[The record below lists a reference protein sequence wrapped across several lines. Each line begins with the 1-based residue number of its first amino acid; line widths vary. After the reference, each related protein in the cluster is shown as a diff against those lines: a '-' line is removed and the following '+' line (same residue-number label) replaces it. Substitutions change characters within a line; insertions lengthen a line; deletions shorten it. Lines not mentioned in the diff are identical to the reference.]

1 MTLTVAD
8 LVDELIKANE
18 MSAQWESLSVLAMET
33 LHEACNQLER
43 ERITNDL
50 AVESIVALV
59 DELDEARDI
68 ARTLLRLASAADVV
82 DDMLFSNDEDDKAR
96 ASANYMDELDA
107 VPEWL
112 FRMIVGTDNPFK

>member
-18 MSAQWESLSVLAMET
+18 MSRDWETLSVAAMET
-33 LHEACNQLER
+33 LEKATQALEI
-43 ERITNDL
+43 ERMTSEL

-68 ARTLLRLASAADVV
+68 ARTLLRLAQAADVV
-82 DDMLFSNDEDDKAR
+82 DDELYSFSENDKDR
-96 ASANYMDELDA
+96 ASNQYMDELDA
-107 VPEWL
+107 VPSWL
-112 FRMIVGTDNPFK
+112 FRKIVGTDNPFK